1 MFSLLHCN
9 ISLNTKGFYSWCP
22 RVILVFP
29 QIDAV
34 ITVENLFLKL
44 MMQIKNFFF
53 VLVLLLFVSLISFYS
68 KGAFLIIV
76 GNFAISVCF

>member
-44 MMQIKNFFF
+44 MMQIKKCFA
-53 VLVLLLFVSLISFYS
+53 LFWFCYYLFRLFLFTV
-68 KGAFLIIV
+68 KGHF
-76 GNFAISVCF
+76 GEKSS

>member
-44 MMQIKNFFF
+44 MMQIKKCFA
-53 VLVLLLFVSLISFYS
+53 LFWFCYYLFRLFLFTV
-68 KGAFLIIV
+68 KGHF
-76 GNFAISVCF
+76 GGKSS

>member
-44 MMQIKNFFF
+44 MMQIKN
-53 VLVLLLFVSLISFYS
+53 VLLCFGFGFVIICFAYF
-68 KGAFLIIV
+68 FLQ
-76 GNFAISVCF
+76 

>member
-44 MMQIKNFFF
+44 MMQIKNVLLCFGFVIICFAYFFF
-53 VLVLLLFVSLISFYS
+53 TV
-68 KGAFLIIV
+68 KGRF
-76 GNFAISVCF
+76 